1 MSGALKAGDRLR
13 VTARVRV
20 PGYQPG
26 DKGTVMSGP
35 HLLPSGARYYI
46 ARMDQD
52 HADKRVIF
60 ADDEVE
66 ADA

>member
-1 MSGALKAGDRLR
+1 MNGDLKAGDRLR
-13 VTARVRV
+13 VTARIRV

-26 DKGTVMSGP
+26 DKGTIVSGP
-35 HLLPSGARYYI
+35 HLLPSGSRYYI

-52 HADKRVIF
+52 HPDKRVIL
-60 ADDEVE
+60 ADEEVE

>member
-1 MSGALKAGDRLR
+1 MNGDLKAGDRLR

-26 DKGTVMSGP
+26 DKGTAVSGP
-35 HLLPSGARYYI
+35 HLRPSGGSYYI
-46 ARMDQD
+46 ARMDRD
-52 HADKRVIF
+52 HPDKRVIF